1 MIDKMVL
8 RFLLVTLMSLVFAF
22 VIHWYS
28 LLSVDF
34 IYDSYQLIFPYVLNY
49 IMAFVIFLLIVKVQK
64 INTDIVG
71 YVFLFGSMFKFL
83 VYFTII
89 HPVLKTDGVLEKA
102 KFFFFFIPYAICLI
116 LEVLYLIKI
125 LNSQSKD
132 EKSGQ
137 ELK

>member
-1 MIDKMVL
+1 MIDKVVF
-8 RFLLVTLMSLVFAF
+8 RFLLVTLMSLILAF
-22 VIHWYS
+22 VVHWYS
-28 LLSVDF
+28 SLSVGF
-34 IYDSYQLIFPYVLNY
+34 KYDLYQLIFPYVLNY

-83 VYFTII
+83 VYFTTIN
-89 HPVLKTDGVLEKA
+89 PVLKTDGVLEKA
-102 KFFFFFIPYAICLI
+102 KFFFFFIPYTICLV

-132 EKSGQ
+132 EKSDH